1 MQKYIDICAQNNK
14 AQTHPFSKMTE
25 ADEAFKQLIIEC
37 GRALN
42 TLELVILNLR
52 FPLLQYFETLSIY
65 KLPKVEKFMVFTL
78 RKALSPADFSIMEEY
93 DSFKGQHGQTE
104 AQKLIAK
111 MAINITAKLTRWYI
125 KIGNAMWPPEFITAP
140 AAFTSAAPA
149 APLPPVPF
157 SGNTISIY

>member
-1 MQKYIDICAQNNK
+1 
-14 AQTHPFSKMTE
+14 MTE
-25 ADEAFKQLIIEC
+25 AYEIDEAFKQLIIEC

-125 KIGNAMWPPEFITAP
+125 KIGNAMWPPEFISAP
-140 AAFTSAAPA
+140 AAFASAAPA
-149 APLPPVPF
+149 APLSVPF
-157 SGNTISIY
+157 SGNTITIYCLLQFHILLFIIC